1 MTLSEIT
8 SLSATEIIV
17 IGLGLLVGYW
27 IVSKLITSSK
37 PREPSSDQPTRQNGT
52 TAQSSNQFSKAQQWW
67 EILRIS
73 QHASIPDIHHAYETL
88 RMSYMP
94 INRDRSIPIGSEA
107 NERLQE
113 LDRAF
118 RLALESKK
126 TPEP

>member
-1 MTLSEIT
+1 M
-8 SLSATEIIV
+8 SLSQITGLSTNEIIV
-17 IGLGLLVGYW
+17 IGLGLLIGYW
-27 IVSKLITSSK
+27 IVSKLIASSK
-37 PREPSSDQPTRQNGT
+37 PREPSSDQTKPNDRS
-52 TAQSSNQFSKAQQWW
+52 TAQPSNKFSKVQQWW

-73 QHASIPDIHHAYETL
+73 QHASVPEIHHAYETL

-94 INRDRSIPIGSEA
+94 INRDRSIPINSEA

-126 TPEP
+126 TA

>member
-1 MTLSEIT
+1 MSLSEIT
-8 SLSATEIIV
+8 GLSTSEIIV
-17 IGLGLLVGYW
+17 IGLGLLIGYW
-27 IVSKLITSSK
+27 IVSKLIASSK
-37 PREPSSDQPTRQNGT
+37 PRQHSSDQTKPKGGS
-52 TAQSSNQFSKAQQWW
+52 TAQPSDKPYAAQQWW

-73 QHASIPDIHHAYETL
+73 QRASIPDIHHAYETL

-94 INRDRSIPIGSEA
+94 INRDRSISISSEA